1 MSSIEFEEFE
11 EKSDEIKE
19 KKEHKDFYT
28 LFKENKTFI
37 YSIIFYVAGLICGS
51 FIYKKCQNDV
61 LNEVLA
67 STNESFIQLF
77 INNLSIYFLL
87 FAISI
92 LLGLCLVG
100 FPFINLIPMFLGF
113 ETGMKIAYY
122 YINYNVK
129 GVGYSLLMIA
139 PFVCFYLTIIMYSI
153 SMSYDI
159 SKNIYNITIKKE
171 NYDEEFEYKTYL
183 KKYLLYAAIIFVV
196 ALLNT
201 TIATALSGIV
211 TI

>member
-1 MSSIEFEEFE
+1 MDSFEFEKENNE
-11 EKSDEIKE
+11 VME
-19 KKEHKDFYT
+19 KKEHKDLYT

-37 YSIIFYVAGLICGS
+37 YSIMFYIAGLICGS
-51 FIYKKCQNDV
+51 LIYKKCQNDV
-61 LNEVLA
+61 LNEVLSA
-67 STNESFIQLF
+67 TNESFLQLF
-77 INNLSIYFLL
+77 INNLSVYFLF

-100 FPFINLIPMFLGF
+100 FPFINFIPMFLGF

-129 GVGYSLLMIA
+129 GVGYSLLMIV

-153 SMSYDI
+153 SMSFDI
-159 SKNIYNITIKKE
+159 SKNIYNITVKKE
-171 NYDEEFEYKTYL
+171 EYDEEFNYKIYL
-183 KKYLLYAAIIFVV
+183 KKYLIYATIIFLV
-196 ALLNT
+196 ALFNT
-201 TIATALSGIV
+201 IITTTLSGIV

>member
-1 MSSIEFEEFE
+1 MDNFEFE
-11 EKSDEIKE
+11 EKKAEDEIIKE
-19 KKEHKDFYT
+19 KKDFYT
-28 LFKENKTFI
+28 IFTENKTFI
-37 YSIIFYVAGLICGS
+37 YSIIFYFAGLLCGS
-51 FIYKKCQNDV
+51 FIYKKCQNDI

-67 STNESFIQLF
+67 STNEPFIQLF
-77 INNLSIYFLL
+77 INNMSFYFLL
-87 FAISI
+87 FTISV

-100 FPFINLIPMFLGF
+100 FPFINFIPMFIGF

-129 GVGYSLLMIA
+129 GMGYSLIMIA

-153 SMSYDI
+153 SLSYDI

-171 NYDEEFEYKTYL
+171 NCEDEFDYKIYL
-183 KKYLLYAAIIFVV
+183 KKYLIYAAIIFLV
-196 ALLNT
+196 ALINT
-201 TIATALSGIV
+201 AISTALNGIV